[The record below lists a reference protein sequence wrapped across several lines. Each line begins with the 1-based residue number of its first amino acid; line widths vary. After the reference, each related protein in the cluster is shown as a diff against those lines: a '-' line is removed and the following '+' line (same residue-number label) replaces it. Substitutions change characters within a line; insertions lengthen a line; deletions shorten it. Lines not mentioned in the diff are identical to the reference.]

1 MAKYSTDVWGVGRG
15 DESRL
20 KSYLQ
25 IISKMF
31 DCITM
36 GGTESTRTLS
46 RTRALK
52 RSVMATVP
60 EPAFLEVK
68 LVPIM
73 IRYCAKFTFHVCVL
87 VLAAVAL
94 NTTFR
99 LNSNITLRAAVQRPC
114 IDVNIS
120 QVNR

>member
-1 MAKYSTDVWGVGRG
+1 
-15 DESRL
+15 
-20 KSYLQ
+20 
-25 IISKMF
+25 MF

-68 LVPIM
+68 LVPIT
-73 IRYCAKFTFHVCVL
+73 IRYCAKFTFHVCGF

-94 NTTFR
+94 NTKLYSVEFEHNTE
-99 LNSNITLRAAVQRPC
+99 SCCAT
-114 IDVNIS
+114 S
-120 QVNR
+120 MY